1 MAKRI
6 FKTHTLEYYQ
16 GGSFHKMTVPRSH
29 YDLAVAYLR
38 RGNIHGSIAD
48 VDEVI
53 INFPE
58 DELREILAHPDEE
71 VWEVLQRLERDRA
84 DRVKGE

>member
-1 MAKRI
+1 MAKRV
-6 FKTHTLEYYQ
+6 FKTHTLTYWQ
-16 GGSFHKMTVPRSH
+16 GGRFHDLTVPRSH

-38 RGNIHGSIAD
+38 RGNIRASIAD

-58 DELREILAHPDEE
+58 TELREILAKEDE
-71 VWEVLQRLERDRA
+71 
-84 DRVKGE
+84 

>member
-6 FKTHTLEYYQ
+6 FKTHTLTYWQ
-16 GGSFHKMTVPRSH
+16 GGGFHEMTVPRSH

-38 RGNIHGSIAD
+38 RGDIRASIAD

-53 INFPE
+53 VNFPE
-58 DELREILAHPDEE
+58 AELREILERSDESDE
-71 VWEVLQRLERDRA
+71 
-84 DRVKGE
+84 